1 MQRESVVCPM
11 RETFSCGYRWERS
24 EISVNMDG
32 YPPQPHRSHG
42 NTTQGAPFLRLELL
56 MDGIGIV
63 SNPAKTVALTA
74 KVYVKMVMLYDHQ
87 RMGRT
92 FDSGRLHNLL
102 FSSVRAGD
110 IMNGYDSV
118 PFLRSNDD
126 DDDDEDEDDD
136 DDVLTL
142 AHFPQIY
149 PVITIQPKTV
159 PTAESKYKITR
170 ASQHQ
175 HARELELETVARGA
189 PRRSL

>member
-1 MQRESVVCPM
+1 
-11 RETFSCGYRWERS
+11 
-24 EISVNMDG
+24 
-32 YPPQPHRSHG
+32 
-42 NTTQGAPFLRLELL
+42 

-87 RMGRT
+87 RMGRA

-142 AHFPQIY
+142 
-149 PVITIQPKTV
+149 
-159 PTAESKYKITR
+159 
-170 ASQHQ
+170 
-175 HARELELETVARGA
+175 
-189 PRRSL
+189 SLIHI